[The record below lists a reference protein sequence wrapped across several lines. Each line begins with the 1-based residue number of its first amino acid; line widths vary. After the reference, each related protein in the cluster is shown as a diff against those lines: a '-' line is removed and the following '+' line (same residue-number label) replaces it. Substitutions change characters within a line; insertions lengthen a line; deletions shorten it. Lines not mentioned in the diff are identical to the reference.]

1 MSAMELQKHILDH
14 IRLKAEEDVE
24 AELFKAYGTDPD
36 RMVSAIQKE
45 GMIALKVAQYMQEMR
60 NMQDQL
66 SGGGGEDPLVGLKQK
81 EIDQRAAADQ
91 ARIQVDNKRL
101 ALDQQKLSETTQINR
116 QKLQLMA
123 AKQTQPQGV
132 PNAA

>member
-1 MSAMELQKHILDH
+1 
-14 IRLKAEEDVE
+14 
-24 AELFKAYGTDPD
+24 
-36 RMVSAIQKE
+36 
-45 GMIALKVAQYMQEMR
+45 MR
-60 NMQDQL
+60 NMQNQL
-66 SGGGGEDPLVGLKQK
+66 SGEGNGEDPLVALKQK

-101 ALDQQKLSETTQINR
+101 ALDQQKLNETTQINR

-123 AKQTQPQGV
+123 SKQSQPGV